1 MDMDID
7 EIKALIELFEQSRLT
22 ELVLERGETRLIL
35 KRERGSPLPDSDRP
49 QGGAAAIAPAGVPV
63 ETTLEGEPTEEIGNG
78 YVVRSPIVG
87 TFYRRPSPDEEPY
100 VEVGDRVDAGDTVCI
115 VEAMKVMN
123 EVRTERAGIVRA
135 ILVEDAAP
143 VEFGQP
149 LIAIEP
155 FE

>member
-7 EIKALIELFEQSRLT
+7 EIKALIELFEQSTLT

-35 KRERGSPLPDSDRP
+35 KREWGSPLPESDRP
-49 QGGAAAIAPAGVPV
+49 QGAPGVPV
-63 ETTLEGEPTEEIGNG
+63 ETTLEGEPAEEIANG

-87 TFYRRPSPDEEPY
+87 TFYRRPSPDEDPY
-100 VEVGDRVDAGDTVCI
+100 VEVGDRVDAGDTICI